1 MTQKSERPLGG
12 SGRCGNQSLWGIIE
26 RPLYTADGAHPQEV
40 ERHRRAW
47 LQRLHGLAPTRADL
61 VAVLAWGAP

>member
-26 RPLYTADGAHPQEV
+26 RPLDTADGAHPQEV

-47 LQRLHGLAPTRADL
+47 LQALHS
-61 VAVLAWGAP
+61 VAA